1 MAVRT
6 INRATVADGPETDRL
21 LGRLELIA
29 QAEEQAA
36 IAEEQSRLAAGLDSE
51 TLPCASVLTLA
62 IEQLSRSHAEV
73 CERMA
78 AAAIDEGDVLLARAL
93 RALVGSLEA
102 TSRHAAVAAIEAHD
116 FGEAMAAE
124 QPESNSAETA

>member
-1 MAVRT
+1 
-6 INRATVADGPETDRL
+6 
-21 LGRLELIA
+21 
-29 QAEEQAA
+29 
-36 IAEEQSRLAAGLDSE
+36 
-51 TLPCASVLTLA
+51 VLTLA

-93 RALVGSLEA
+93 RDLVGSLEA